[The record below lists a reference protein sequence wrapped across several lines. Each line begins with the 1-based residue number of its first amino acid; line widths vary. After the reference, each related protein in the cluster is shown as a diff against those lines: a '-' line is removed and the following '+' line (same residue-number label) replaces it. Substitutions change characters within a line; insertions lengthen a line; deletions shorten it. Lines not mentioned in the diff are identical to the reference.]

1 LYQLVKN
8 VNGFAAGLADPYPRR
23 GGRADCLL
31 AAVGSLLAL
40 ATLATAAALQLG
52 PNGNPAVV
60 LVLGGTGSAL
70 VALAYGP
77 AATALRAKAQ
87 ELCRAIGVAST
98 KCLAVAP
105 PLGCG
110 PSCASMA
117 RGDQTFRYSLW
128 LERHFQ
134 ESASQYQV
142 SAHGGET
149 GQP

>member
-1 LYQLVKN
+1 MSMASPQVSLT
-8 VNGFAAGLADPYPRR
+8 RIR
-23 GGRADCLL
+23 GDCLL
-31 AAVGSLLAL
+31 AAVGSLVAL

-87 ELCRAIGVAST
+87 ELCRAIVVAST
-98 KCLAVAP
+98 NAWRWLHHW
-105 PLGCG
+105 GCG

-117 RGDQTFRYSLW
+117 RGDQAFRYSLW

-142 SAHGGET
+142 SAHGGGT